1 MARVEQPTIDV
12 SVNISVFEGM
22 SLREVEDAFIMYVYK
37 KNNFNKTIAAR
48 ELKIGMRT
56 IQRRL
61 QKLYAKGPE
70 SDPGQSRYL
79 SYMGSS
85 DF

>member
-61 QKLYAKGPE
+61 QKLYFQKSP
-70 SDPGQSRYL
+70 
-79 SYMGSS
+79 
-85 DF
+85 F